1 MNRGPQHI
9 QKLPSFCTPFLEMAV
24 ISVNAMT
31 NHQAAILAPP
41 TICLSYIQWC
51 FQFTWFLTPD
61 NLLDLFPC
69 FLPSQVTIT
78 SDLSYFNTQT
88 GIYHIATLSV
98 FFQYICWCQC
108 LEDAFMLTIPRGCL
122 LGNLLFILSDN
133 VQPTFSLQP
142 HLSQSL
148 PSCQATDIL
157 AHDRSHCCSPLSH
170 TLKSWWHQL
179 RRSFS

>member
-9 QKLPSFCTPFLEMAV
+9 QKLPSFCTPFLERAV

-61 NLLDLFPC
+61 NLLDLFPR

-88 GIYHIATLSV
+88 WYLPYCHSLGLFSIHLLVPVLRRCVHAYDPSWLPTGKLALHPVRQRPAHIFPSASPFSV
-98 FFQYICWCQC
+98 SAI
-108 LEDAFMLTIPRGCL
+108 
-122 LGNLLFILSDN
+122 
-133 VQPTFSLQP
+133 
-142 HLSQSL
+142 L
-148 PSCQATDIL
+148 PSYWYSGPRQI
-157 AHDRSHCCSPLSH
+157 PLLQSIVPYP
-170 TLKSWWHQL
+170 
-179 RRSFS
+179 